1 MLVRVVKYQ
10 GMPVRVV
17 VRENANY
24 IPAEDLGEI
33 LGFSEPR
40 KAVLKIFERN
50 REELAPHSGIVKL
63 TTPGGVQ
70 KTRVFTET
78 GAYLVAMFARTPKA
92 KEVRR
97 WLAELPRMLRKG
109 SVKALEGVAGEIAVR
124 LMGIMA
130 TKSFQE
136 MEMIARLVW
145 LRKRGLTQVEA
156 GRVLGLKRHQV
167 QGLERWLKSQG
178 LMLPVAR
185 KPSAKAVLLA
195 MAQELGLQT
204 YRSLTSIVEVGNG
217 AQA

>member
-10 GMPVRVV
+10 GMSVRVV

-24 IPAEDLGEI
+24 IPAKDLGEI

-63 TTPGGVQ
+63 TTLGGVQ

-92 KEVRR
+92 KEMRR

-109 SVKALEGVAGEIAVR
+109 SV
-124 LMGIMA
+124 
-130 TKSFQE
+130 
-136 MEMIARLVW
+136 
-145 LRKRGLTQVEA
+145 
-156 GRVLGLKRHQV
+156 
-167 QGLERWLKSQG
+167 RW
-178 LMLPVAR
+178 
-185 KPSAKAVLLA
+185 
-195 MAQELGLQT
+195 E
-204 YRSLTSIVEVGNG
+204 
-217 AQA
+217 